1 MHARRF
7 ACFALG
13 LWLGGSLLMW
23 WLAAQNARAAD
34 RLLDTASPTARLQIK
49 PLGGSARLVLRY
61 AADEQTRRYGRDW
74 EAGQLVLGSL
84 FFLLMLFGS
93 REHYVLPGGILLML
107 LLVCLE
113 RLVIAPEMTAQGRL
127 LDFAP
132 QGTPEHV
139 KFGVLQTAYY
149 GVEAAKFALGLVL
162 TGTMV
167 FSSKRSGRSRDARR
181 QLNFVDKA
189 DYRRVNG

>member
-13 LWLGGSLLMW
+13 LWLGGSLFMW
-23 WLAAQNARAAD
+23 WLAGQNARAAE
-34 RLLDTASPTARLQIK
+34 RLLDQASPSARLQMK
-49 PLGGSARLVLRY
+49 PLGSNARLVLRY
-61 AADEQTRRYGRDW
+61 AANEQTRTYGRVW
-74 EAGQLVLGSL
+74 EAGQLALGSL

-93 REHYVLPGGILLML
+93 REHYILLSGILLMI

-132 QGTPEHV
+132 EGTPAHV
-139 KFGVLQTAYY
+139 RFDVLQTAYY
-149 GVEAAKFALGLVL
+149 GVEAAKFVLGLAL
-162 TGTMV
+162 TGAMV
-167 FSSKRSGRSRDARR
+167 FSSKGSGRSRNTRR

>member
-23 WLAAQNARAAD
+23 WLAGQNARAAE
-34 RLLDTASPTARLQIK
+34 RLLDQAGPSARLQMK
-49 PLGGSARLVLRY
+49 PLGINARLVLRY
-61 AADEQTRRYGRDW
+61 AAYEQTRTYGRAW
-74 EAGQLVLGSL
+74 EAGQLALGSL

-93 REHYVLPGGILLML
+93 REHYILLSGILLMI
-107 LLVCLE
+107 LLVYLE
-113 RLVIAPEMTAQGRL
+113 RLVITPEMTAQGRL

-132 QGTPEHV
+132 EGTPAQV
-139 KFGVLQTAYY
+139 RFDVLQTAYY
-149 GVEAAKFALGLVL
+149 GVEAAKFVLGLVL
-162 TGTMV
+162 TGAMV
-167 FSSKRSGRSRDARR
+167 FSSKRSGRSRNTRR